1 MTNKE
6 LAELISGSLVNDNDV
21 YHGDVEQIIDD
32 ILSEEEVEAVY
43 KTHSKGNVVVIEGEF
58 ENGECIDIR
67 VSFKDDMETVKIVES
82 F

>member
-6 LAELISGSLVNDNDV
+6 LSGLISRALVNDNDV
-21 YHGDVEQIIDD
+21 YHGDVEKILDD
-32 ILSEEEVEAVY
+32 IIYDANVDAVY
-43 KTHSKGNVVVIEGEF
+43 TIHSKGNVVVIEGEF

-67 VSFKDDMETVKIVES
+67 VSFKDDMETMKLVEA